1 MEGYANRDTKS
12 SGADFSKPNRIIAVD
27 FGILR
32 FGVNVIRK
40 CLLSARITDL
50 VDKIAYISHIFF
62 SHSMGILVIQWVF
75 FYGKFNYVL

>member
-40 CLLSARITDL
+40 CLLSCGQNSLYKPHLLFT
-50 VDKIAYISHIFF
+50 VHGYFGN
-62 SHSMGILVIQWVF
+62 SMGI